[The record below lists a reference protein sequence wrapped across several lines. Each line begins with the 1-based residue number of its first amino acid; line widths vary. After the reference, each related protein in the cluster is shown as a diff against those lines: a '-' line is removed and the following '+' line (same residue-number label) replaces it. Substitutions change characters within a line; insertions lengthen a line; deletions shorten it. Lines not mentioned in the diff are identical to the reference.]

1 MKKFS
6 NILKV
11 SFLIIAFAISL
22 AILSACNSNPIPSE
36 HFNGNCIT
44 KGFTRYYMPN
54 GGYIDRE
61 DKDFGD
67 HSYKDETVISEQ
79 SCTQDG
85 VIKYTCEFC
94 KEERFETSV
103 KLGHEY

>member
-44 KGFTRYYMPN
+44 KGFTR
-54 GGYIDRE
+54 
-61 DKDFGD
+61 
-67 HSYKDETVISEQ
+67 
-79 SCTQDG
+79 
-85 VIKYTCEFC
+85 
-94 KEERFETSV
+94 
-103 KLGHEY
+103 

>member
-1 MKKFS
+1 MKNFS

-54 GGYIDRE
+54 GGYIDRK
-61 DKDFGD
+61 DKDTTPIRTKRLLAN
-67 HSYKDETVISEQ
+67 SPVRRTELLNTPASSARKNAS
-79 SCTQDG
+79 
-85 VIKYTCEFC
+85 K
-94 KEERFETSV
+94 RP
-103 KLGHEY
+103 